1 MNNKGKSEYVAL
13 VENKMQD
20 VLTQNCA
27 KYEIMNEMYLSQL
40 AVALTVKGSSVP
52 ARNGLKNL
60 ADVSNR
66 MLWSF
71 SGLFQGDKDQS
82 ILVKTPARFS
92 ARF

>member
-40 AVALTVKGSSVP
+40 AVA
-52 ARNGLKNL
+52 
-60 ADVSNR
+60 
-66 MLWSF
+66 
-71 SGLFQGDKDQS
+71 
-82 ILVKTPARFS
+82 
-92 ARF
+92 